1 MSSKTSLIDPKTG
14 KEYLAAP
21 VAVKEPQRVLS
32 FKDVSHAAAASEV
45 KVERLPDKVDCV
57 ELDILAALKI
67 VKHCQDGLPG
77 LVTGNLLGI
86 CSQKYVAMEPPD
98 LSNILEISYSVPN
111 EGRSEEEQTEMM
123 QMFEKASIDNNCVGW
138 YLSNHLVELYF
149 SDTAKYQYIYQI
161 DHKTPH
167 CVLIIYD
174 PFQSKL
180 GNLVLKAYR
189 LSEKYMA
196 IKARNMNDY
205 IAPNEI
211 YDELPLRIMSTGLS
225 SMYIRDIADT
235 NASKLDCNFDALSMS
250 TNDKRIESSLVSLY
264 ENIEE
269 TEKEQSKFIS
279 YSKYQFQGEHPP
291 RVKYFKHILQKENE
305 NLKAGRPID
314 TGINL
319 SESVTKIKMP
329 ICSSRIDQSLS
340 LGHLDHTVS
349 QLQDMVNTNLK
360 NLVLNKEVQ
369 NNGL

>member
-1 MSSKTSLIDPKTG
+1 MSSKSNLIDPKSG

-21 VAVKEPQRVLS
+21 VAIKETKLN
-32 FKDVSHAAAASEV
+32 FKDVSQAAPSFEKA
-45 KVERLPDKVDCV
+45 ERLPDRVDCV
-57 ELDILAALKI
+57 EIDILAALKI

-77 LVTGNLLGI
+77 LVTGILLGI
-86 CSQKYVAMEPPD
+86 CSQKYATD
-98 LSNILEISYSVPN
+98 GDASNILEISYSVPDD
-111 EGRSEEEQTEMM
+111 GDLYEMM
-123 QMFEKASIDNNCVGW
+123 KMFDKASVDNNCVGW
-138 YLSNHLVELYF
+138 YLSNHLVELYS
-149 SDTAKYQYIYQI
+149 SDTAKYQYSYQT
-161 DHKTPH
+161 DSMTPH
-167 CVLIIYD
+167 SVIIMYD

-180 GNLVLKAYR
+180 GNFVLKAYR

-211 YDELPLRIMSTGLS
+211 YDELPLRILSTGLS

-235 NASKLDCNFDALSMS
+235 HASKFDCNFDALSMS
-250 TNDKRIESSLVSLY
+250 SNDKRIESSLVSLY

-305 NLKAGRPID
+305 NMKAGRPLD
-314 TGINL
+314 FGINL
-319 SESVTKIKMP
+319 SESVTKIKLP
-329 ICSSRIDQSLS
+329 VCSSRIDQSLS
-340 LGHLDHTVS
+340 LGHLDHTVA
-349 QLQDMVNTNLK
+349 QLQDMMNTNLK

-369 NNGL
+369 NCGL